1 MQNAKLVQPSNR
13 RLNQLGSEMKREE
26 T

>member
-13 RLNQLGSEMKREE
+13 RLNQLGSELKREE